1 MARRKYSYYDFYYEP
16 TRPIE
21 VDDGIKARSQRG
33 AFAKN
38 WWATRWI
45 QAMER
50 LVDSRR
56 LARGRSYARKG
67 QVRSIEESEGGIRAR
82 VQGSRPN
89 PYKVTIQ
96 VSPLTDAQ
104 WEKVIDALA
113 EQAIFTAQLLAGE
126 MPHGIEQAFQAAGVS
141 LFPDKGGDLATDCS
155 CPDWSNPCKHVAAAH
170 YILGERFDEDPFLL
184 FRLRGRTQEQILRA
198 LRQRRAGQA
207 SFAEEEEEEEA
218 EIVIPLKETLGRFYE
233 LGAPLE
239 GLSVAIR
246 EASIEMP
253 LLKRLGEAA
262 FIPTPGIQTLLR
274 PAYQGIS
281 QAALRAAFQEQTREE
296 NGGTPVK

>member
-16 TRPIE
+16 THPIE
-21 VDDGIKARSQRG
+21 VDDGVKARSQRG

-38 WWATRWI
+38 WWARRWI

-56 LARGRSYARKG
+56 LARGRNYARKG
-67 QVRSIEESEGGIRAR
+67 QVRSIEEVKGGIHAR
-82 VQGSRPN
+82 VQGSRPS

-96 VSPLTDAQ
+96 VSPLSEAQ
-104 WEKVIDALA
+104 WEKVIEALA
-113 EQAIFTAQLLAGE
+113 EQAIFAAQLLAGE
-126 MPHGIEQAFQAAGVS
+126 MPQDVEQAFQAAGVS
-141 LFPDKGGDLATDCS
+141 LFPDKRGDLETHCS
-155 CPDWSNPCKHVAAAH
+155 CPDWSNPCKHVAAVY

-184 FRLRGRTQEQILRA
+184 FRLRGRTQEQILQA

-207 SFAEEEEEEEA
+207 SFEEEEEEEA
-218 EIVIPLKETLGRFYE
+218 ETVIPLEERLERFYE

-246 EASIEMP
+246 EAAIEMP

-262 FIPTPGIQTLLR
+262 FVPAPGIQAWLR
-274 PAYQGIS
+274 PAYQGIT
-281 QAALRAAFQEQTREE
+281 QAALKAAFQEQSREE
-296 NGGTPVK
+296 IS

>member
-198 LRQRRAGQA
+198 LRQRRRSVARIVRGEVARGSGCTGSQGGTCDHQQEHAAGA
-207 SFAEEEEEEEA
+207 ARWPE
-218 EIVIPLKETLGRFYE
+218 VRRLGRFFH
-233 LGAPLE
+233 G
-239 GLSVAIR
+239 SAIT
-246 EASIEMP
+246 
-253 LLKRLGEAA
+253 
-262 FIPTPGIQTLLR
+262 TPR
-274 PAYQGIS
+274 C
-281 QAALRAAFQEQTREE
+281 RAWSADLQNARKA
-296 NGGTPVK
+296 G

>member
-16 TRPIE
+16 THPIE

-38 WWATRWI
+38 WWARRWI

-56 LARGRSYARKG
+56 LARGRNYARKG
-67 QVRSIEESEGGIRAR
+67 QVRSIEEVKGGIHAR
-82 VQGSRPN
+82 VQGSRPS
-89 PYKVTIQ
+89 PYKVTIRL
-96 VSPLTDAQ
+96 SPLSEVQ
-104 WEKVIDALA
+104 WEKVIEALA

-126 MPHGIEQAFQAAGVS
+126 MPQDIEQAFQTAGVS
-141 LFPDKGGDLATDCS
+141 LFPDKSGDLETDCS

-184 FRLRGRTQEQILRA
+184 FRLRGRTQEQILQA
-198 LRQRRAGQA
+198 LRQRRAAQA
-207 SFAEEEEEEEA
+207 SFEEEEA
-218 EIVIPLKETLGRFYE
+218 GTIIPLEEALEHFYE
-233 LGAPLE
+233 LSAPLE
-239 GLSVAIR
+239 GLSPSIR
-246 EASIEMP
+246 EAAIEMP

-262 FIPTPGIQTLLR
+262 FVPAPGIQALLR
-274 PAYQGIS
+274 PAYQEIT
-281 QAALRAAFQEQTREE
+281 QAALRAAFQE
-296 NGGTPVK
+296 

>member
-16 TRPIE
+16 SRPIE
-21 VDDGIKARSQRG
+21 VDDGIKARSRRG

-56 LARGRSYARKG
+56 LARGRNYARKG
-67 QVRSIEESEGGIRAR
+67 QVRSIDETKDGIYAR
-82 VQGSRPN
+82 VQGSRPS

-126 MPHGIEQAFQAAGVS
+126 MPQDIEQAFHAAGVS
-141 LFPDKGGDLATDCS
+141 LFPDRSGDLATHCT

-184 FRLRGRTQEQILRA
+184 FRLRGRTQEQILQA

-207 SFAEEEEEEEA
+207 SFVEDEEEEE
-218 EIVIPLKETLGRFYE
+218 VVVPLEETLERFYE
-233 LGAPLE
+233 LGEPLE
-239 GLSVAIR
+239 GFSVSIR
-246 EASIEMP
+246 EPAIEMP

-262 FIPTPGIQTLLR
+262 FVPTPGILSLLR
-274 PAYQGIS
+274 PVYQGIT
-281 QAALRAAFQEQTREE
+281 QAALKAAFQEPTGEE
-296 NGGTPVK
+296 TEDHR

>member
-21 VDDGIKARSQRG
+21 VDDGIKARSRRG
-33 AFAKN
+33 DFAKN
-38 WWATRWI
+38 WWARRWI

-50 LVDSRR
+50 LVDPGR

-67 QVRSIEESEGGIRAR
+67 QVRSIEETQGGIRAR
-82 VQGSRPN
+82 VQGSRPS

-96 VSPLTDAQ
+96 VSPLSEAQ

-126 MPHGIEQAFQAAGVS
+126 MPQDIEQAFQSAGVS
-141 LFPDKGGDLATDCS
+141 LFPEKGGDLETNCS

-184 FRLRGRTQEQILRA
+184 FRLRGRTQEQILQA

-218 EIVIPLKETLGRFYE
+218 ETIIPLEEALERFYE

-239 GLSVAIR
+239 GFSLSIR
-246 EASIEMP
+246 EVAIEMP

-262 FIPTPGIQTLLR
+262 FVPAPGIQPLLR
-274 PAYQGIS
+274 PVYQGIS
-281 QAALRAAFQEQTREE
+281 QAALEAAFQERTGEE
-296 NGGTPVK
+296 NGGAPVK